1 MFSELFSSSV
11 CLCVY
16 SRKNRKVRSH
26 CLFIWSTY
34 IVSFFFLVAV
44 ARINSITL
52 EFTFMSRKWPNV
64 QNTRGMELSLRSF
77 ASMRAVRL
85 FCEHWH
91 WVKKFVLR
99 AACTSENT
107 AWQAVC
113 TPAYFFP
120 SHLSFTK
127 RKRCFESSDLA
138 DNSRTDIDNM
148 VQPITSAYSQLWLVW
163 CSFTWVRD
171 GRSIVQGDLNS
182 ILTTPQEE
190 TSSHQTPESEHASTH
205 LIFCEQF
212 QQRPNFASTF
222 KLNETIV
229 YTPNTTGMPGHIVI
243 SRSPDFTDFFL

>member
-1 MFSELFSSSV
+1 MVNL
-11 CLCVY
+11 Y
-16 SRKNRKVRSH
+16 SK
-26 CLFIWSTY
+26 
-34 IVSFFFLVAV
+34 FFFLVAV

-64 QNTRGMELSLRSF
+64 QNTRSMELSLRSF

-171 GRSIVQGDLNS
+171 GRSIDH
-182 ILTTPQEE
+182 TTRRNFKPPDSWVRACEH
-190 TSSHQTPESEHASTH
+190 SSNFLRAIPAKAK
-205 LIFCEQF
+205 FCEHF
-212 QQRPNFASTF
+212 
-222 KLNETIV
+222 
-229 YTPNTTGMPGHIVI
+229 
-243 SRSPDFTDFFL
+243 